1 MKALTVTVLV
11 WIALARTGLGEIG
24 EDEKQIEARYGKPGK
39 DLGTHGDVHELGYM
53 SGGFMILVDFVNGI
67 SQREG
72 FANPDTS
79 PLSPQSVE
87 DILRMSADRKSTRL
101 NSSHRCISYA
111 VFCSLHPR
119 RVHSFPTRRS
129 SDLARYGK
137 PGKDLG
143 THGDV
148 HELGYMSGGFMI
160 LVDFVNGISQREG
173 FANPD
178 TSPLSPQSVEDI
190 LRMS

>member
-1 MKALTVTVLV
+1 MKALTVTVWV

-87 DILRMSADRKSTRL
+87 DILRMSAPEGTSWKEAPASGDDRSW
-101 NSSHRCISYA
+101 
-111 VFCSLHPR
+111 
-119 RVHSFPTRRS
+119 RRS
-129 SDLARYGK
+129 DGK
-137 PGKDLG
+137 AIAIFPALRKFLFVQ
-143 THGDV
+143 DV
-148 HELGYMSGGFMI
+148 N
-160 LVDFVNGISQREG
+160 FVQPKE
-173 FANPD
+173 
-178 TSPLSPQSVEDI
+178 
-190 LRMS
+190 